1 MSKKN
6 KVNDGKKKVNKR
18 NNIFKKIFCVN
29 GRFELIGLLKNL
41 AIPLV
46 GGIIISLITKDSMS
60 TYGSLKKS
68 ILTPPAFVFSIVWT
82 ILYIMMGLAAY
93 RIYMNNKQGKNDYNG
108 YFNYLVQLLIN
119 FLWSIIFFNFR
130 LYGIAF
136 IEAVILLILVFITTK
151 KFFKV
156 DKIAGWLMV
165 PYVFWLTYAS
175 VLSYFVWVLNEM

>member
-1 MSKKN
+1 MN
-6 KVNDGKKKVNKR
+6 IFKVNKK
-18 NNIFKKIFCVN
+18 F
-29 GRFELIGLLKNL
+29 NL
-41 AIPLV
+41 GDL
-46 GGIIISLITKDSMS
+46 IISLLITAGGGFIVGLFIKPYVPIYK
-60 TYGSLKKS
+60 TLNK
-68 ILTPPAFVFSIVWT
+68 LFFFPAGYVFPIVWT
-82 ILYIMMGLAAY
+82 ILYILMAIAFY
-93 RIYMNNKQGKNDYNG
+93 RILQISKLGKKTYSSLTLF
-108 YFNYLVQLLIN
+108 YIQLI
-119 FLWSIIFFNFR
+119 FNFR

>member
-1 MSKKN
+1 M
-6 KVNDGKKKVNKR
+6 
-18 NNIFKKIFCVN
+18 NIFKVN
-29 GRFELIGLLKNL
+29 RKFNL
-41 AIPLV
+41 GDL
-46 GGIIISLITKDSMS
+46 IISLLITAGGGFIVELFIKPYVPIYK
-60 TYGSLKKS
+60 TLNK
-68 ILTPPAFVFSIVWT
+68 LFFFPAGYVFPIVWT
-82 ILYIMMGLAAY
+82 ILYILMAIAFY
-93 RIYMNNKQGKNDYNG
+93 RILQISKLGKKTYSSLTLF
-108 YFNYLVQLLIN
+108 YIQLIFN
-119 FLWSIIFFNFR
+119 FLWSFIFFNFR

>member
-1 MSKKN
+1 M
-6 KVNDGKKKVNKR
+6 
-18 NNIFKKIFCVN
+18 NIFKVN
-29 GRFELIGLLKNL
+29 RKFNL
-41 AIPLV
+41 GDL
-46 GGIIISLITKDSMS
+46 IISLLITAGGGFIVGLFIKPYVPIYK
-60 TYGSLKKS
+60 TLNK
-68 ILTPPAFVFSIVWT
+68 LFFFPAGHVFPIVWT
-82 ILYIMMGLAAY
+82 ILYILMAIAFY
-93 RIYMNNKQGKNDYNG
+93 RILQISKLGKKTYSSLTLF
-108 YFNYLVQLLIN
+108 YIQLIFN
-119 FLWSIIFFNFR
+119 FLWSFIFFNFR

>member
-1 MSKKN
+1 M
-6 KVNDGKKKVNKR
+6 
-18 NNIFKKIFCVN
+18 NIFKVN
-29 GRFELIGLLKNL
+29 RKFNL
-41 AIPLV
+41 GDL
-46 GGIIISLITKDSMS
+46 IISLLITAGGGFIVGLFIKLYVPIYK
-60 TYGSLKKS
+60 TLNK
-68 ILTPPAFVFSIVWT
+68 LFFFPAGYVFPIVWT
-82 ILYIMMGLAAY
+82 ILYILMAIAFY
-93 RIYMNNKQGKNDYNG
+93 RILQISKLGKKTYSSLTLF
-108 YFNYLVQLLIN
+108 YIQLIFN
-119 FLWSIIFFNFR
+119 FLWSFIFFNFR